1 MPRDGSEIYYIPPG
15 TEGIP
20 DSTIESIKYNEFIHD
35 VEQDLNHPRPI
46 VAGGTGGSTEEE
58 ALFNLSGEMAYQVV
72 TNFDTHPY
80 IPGSFYAD
88 AAATAPPVAGHAFA
102 GIIYQ
107 ANLAGDM
114 VVEAR
119 DLTTGVN
126 YIRIHSGGVW
136 GTWSVD
142 NTSQFVKKSGDVMTG
157 LLTLSGGPTADL
169 HAATKKYVDDLPPV
183 IISPAP
189 PTGVE
194 PGTLWWES
202 ETGLLYVLYDDG
214 NSIQWV
220 IASPQ
225 PDTAVFVMKNGD
237 TMTGDLTISKATPSF
252 NLDKPSPG
260 TNAAFYGTV
269 GGLKRWGF
277 ILTDTQA
284 ESGGNSG
291 SGFGIYRY
299 NDAGA
304 FIDGV
309 LVGLRDTGLLTVKAD
324 PTAALGVATKQY
336 VDGRA
341 PAAATAA
348 EYVANSAP
356 TKMLTPGAAWGAA
369 ILVNLGSVAS
379 ITPDFGAGL
388 DFQWLPSSATGTINN
403 PTNTKQGQKGVI
415 YILQNGG
422 FNITTWGSAYKF
434 AGGVKPVMTAAAG
447 ACDILS
453 YVVYSSTQI
462 YCTYIAD
469 AK

>member
-136 GTWSVD
+136 GTWGVD

-183 IISPAP
+183 IISPTP

-237 TMTGDLTISKATPSF
+237 TMTGDLTINKAGPAIS
-252 NLDKPSPG
+252 LDKTSG
-260 TNAAFYGTV
+260 KNQIFGKNA
-269 GGLKRWGF
+269 GLTRWEMDFGNA
-277 ILTDTQA
+277 IA
-284 ESGGNSG
+284 ESGGNAG
-291 SGFGIYRY
+291 TDFVLWRY
-299 NDAGA
+299 NDAGV
-304 FIDGV
+304 V
-309 LVGLRDTGLLTVKAD
+309 LDQVLTINRATGLMSVVAD
-324 PTAALGVATKQY
+324 PIAALGVATKQY
-336 VDGRA
+336 VDGKA

-348 EYVANSAP
+348 EYLANSAP
-356 TKMLTPGAAWGAA
+356 TKMLTPGAVWGAA
-369 ILVNLGSVAS
+369 ARVDLSGAA
-379 ITPDFGAGL
+379 ITPNFSAGL
-388 DFQWLPSSATGTINN
+388 DFFIFLSNPTTTISNPSSIR
-403 PTNTKQGQKGVI
+403 QGQKGVF
-415 YILQNGG
+415 YLAQDGAGG
-422 FNITTWGSAYKF
+422 RLVTWGSAYKF
-434 AGGVKPVMTAAAG
+434 PGGVKPTLSAG
-447 ACDILS
+447 ALTTDAIS
-453 YVVYSSTQI
+453 YACLDGASLF
-462 YCTYIAD
+462 CTFSAGF
-469 AK
+469 A